1 MRNTKFWQTIY
12 ASMCGAYAAKRFVE
26 RESDVYGTIDP
37 YVDVDDQDFL
47 ALAKAAD
54 YAYEVANAK

>member
-1 MRNTKFWQTIY
+1 
-12 ASMCGAYAAKRFVE
+12 MCGAYAAKRFVE